1 MRTRAW
7 QGYLVVGLLVA
18 GAAWVLPTVV
28 RAAPTASRVGC
39 YELLSA
45 AAVAAIVAGVR
56 WHRPAARLPWLLFAA
71 AQLAYFAAD
80 VTFYAYHL
88 LLHDARYPAPA
99 DGLYLAHYPLFVAGL
114 LLLLRRRSPGRDR
127 DGLLDALIVTTGV
140 GLLAWVF
147 VLGPYVRTAGLSLPV
162 RAVSLA
168 YPLMDLLVV
177 AVAAR
182 LAVAGGARPPA
193 YWLLLGSL
201 VALLAADGLYALA
214 QLHGSYQI
222 GQLLDAGWLVSYV
235 GWGAAALHPSMR
247 ALSEPGEP
255 AAARLSRARLA
266 SVALAAM
273 VAPAVLLVQSVRGEA
288 VDGPVIAAASALL
301 FGLTLLRMR
310 RLAGQAAAQAE
321 RARLLH
327 RLGAIID
334 ASPVAIVELDRNNRV
349 QLWNPAA
356 ERIYGWPPEEVL
368 GRPHPASLEPGW
380 PAIQPT
386 ANGQGHPVRVELRQ
400 HRRDGTP
407 IDVELSTAP
416 LQTPGGEP
424 AGVIGVAADIT
435 ERKRLAEQL
444 HHQAFHDPL
453 TGLPN
458 RTLLHDRTD
467 QAIRGADRELTP
479 AALLLLDLD
488 RFKEVNDTLGHH
500 YGDQLLTLVGERLRG
515 TLREVD
521 TVARLGGDEFAVL
534 LPKIATAEGAV
545 EVAKKLIAGFNEPF
559 LIEGLTLDVEA
570 SIGVALY
577 PDHGNDAD
585 ELLQHADIAM
595 YVAKETH
602 AGFVLFD
609 PAQDQHSPRRLALL
623 GELRRAIDQRQLLL
637 HYQPKVDAHSGQLLG
652 VEALVR
658 WQHPEHGLLPP
669 GEFIP
674 LAERTGLITPLTH
687 YVLDAALHQCHAWQ
701 QEGHEVPV
709 AVNVSARRLLDLAFP
724 DEVAGLLATWDVPA
738 QRLVVEITEST
749 IMADPAH
756 ALEVLGRLNAMGVQ
770 LSIDDFGTGYSSMAY
785 LKTLPVHELKVDRSF
800 VSHMTSNP
808 SDATIVRSTVDL
820 GRNLGLRVVAEGV
833 EDQVTWQAL
842 SALGCDAIQGYH
854 AGKPM
859 PVDDLNQW
867 LKQLDSPA
875 PATATR
881 QQPPA

>member
-1 MRTRAW
+1 MRARAW

-28 RAAPTASRVGC
+28 RAAPLASRVGC

-56 WHRPAARLPWLLFAA
+56 WHRPTVRLPWLLFAA

-168 YPLMDLLVV
+168 YPLMDLLVA

-193 YWLLLGSL
+193 YWLLLASL
-201 VALLAADGLYALA
+201 VGLLAADGWYALA
-214 QLHGSYQI
+214 QLHGTYQI

-288 VDGPVIAAASALL
+288 VDGPVLAAASALL

-380 PAIQPT
+380 PAIQPAT
-386 ANGQGHPVRVELRQ
+386 ANGQGHPVR
-400 HRRDGTP
+400 
-407 IDVELSTAP
+407 VELSTAP

-500 YGDQLLTLVGERLRG
+500 YGDQLLTLVGDRLRG

-534 LPKIATAEGAV
+534 MHKTATAEGAV
-545 EVAKKLIAGFNEPF
+545 EVAKKLIAGFDEPF

-577 PDHGNDAD
+577 PEHAGTSE
-585 ELLQHADIAM
+585 ELLQRADIAM

-623 GELRRAIDQRQLLL
+623 GELRRAIESDQLVL
-637 HYQPKVDAHSGQLLG
+637 HYQPKVDAHSGRVLG

-658 WQHPEHGLLPP
+658 WQHPDHGLIPP

-674 LAERTGLITPLTH
+674 LAERTGLIGPLTH
-687 YVLDAALHQCHAWQ
+687 YVLDAALRQCQ
-701 QEGHEVPV
+701 QWRQAGHELAV
-709 AVNVSARRLLDLAFP
+709 AVNISARRLLDVEFP
-724 DEVAGLLATWDVPA
+724 DEVASLLARWEVPA
-738 QRLVVEITEST
+738 RLLVVEITEST
-749 IMADPAH
+749 IMADPDR
-756 ALEVLGRLNAMGVQ
+756 ALEILGRLDAMGVQ

-785 LKTLPVHELKVDRSF
+785 LKSLPVHELKVDRSF
-800 VSHMTSNP
+800 VTQMN
-808 SDATIVRSTVDL
+808 SDSRDAVIVRSTIDL

-833 EDQVTWQAL
+833 EDQTTLQELDV
-842 SALGCDAIQGYH
+842 LGCDAIQGYYVSR
-854 AGKPM
+854 
-859 PVDDLNQW
+859 PVPPDDLIRW
-867 LKQLDSPA
+867 LEQHQAALPI
-875 PATATR
+875 PQPTR
-881 QQPPA
+881 ASSGTG